1 MPRGEFLGEF
11 EQIVLLAVVR
21 LDDSAYG
28 IALRDEIELHTG
40 REVSVGSVYKAL
52 DRMEKRGLVVSTL
65 GDPTPERGGRAKRF
79 YSVELPG
86 VVALHES
93 RVSLA
98 NLWAGLDLDPD
109 GWPS

>member
-1 MPRGEFLGEF
+1 MPRGEYLGEF
-11 EQIVLLAVVR
+11 EQIVLLTVVR
-21 LDDSAYG
+21 LKDSAYG
-28 IALRDEIELHTG
+28 IALRDEIERRTS

-79 YSVELPG
+79 NRLELPG

-93 RVSLA
+93 RVSLT
-98 NLWAGLDLDPD
+98 NLWDGLDLDPD
-109 GWPS
+109 GWSS